1 MLEEVGK
8 RLGGVPAAAF
18 SFGSCGGHERW
29 IKQDMTI
36 HFSTGEAPPVDLLA
50 ATEQLYHE
58 TAQELARA
66 LKAIRD
72 GRFDEI
78 KATVQVVRDLKAAFQ
93 MVMDERGRFDKLSKQ
108 LSGRIGSGTLDLD
121 AARDE
126 VGRRLA
132 RLRNASG
139 C

>member
-1 MLEEVGK
+1 MLGEVGK
-8 RLGGVPAAAF
+8 RLGGDPAAVF
-18 SFGSCGGHERW
+18 SFGSCGGHERR
-29 IKQDMTI
+29 IKQNMTI

-50 ATEQLYHE
+50 ATEQLYQE

-66 LKAIRD
+66 LIAIRA
-72 GRFDEI
+72 GQFDEV
-78 KATVQVVRDLKAAFQ
+78 KGAGQSVRDLKAAFQ
-93 MVMDERGRFDKLSKQ
+93 MVMDERGRFDKLRKQ
-108 LSGRIGSGTLDLD
+108 AVGSVGPGELDLG

-132 RLRNASG
+132 RLRGASG

>member
-8 RLGGVPAAAF
+8 RLGGDSAAVF
-18 SFGSCGGHERW
+18 SFGSCGGHERR
-29 IKQDMTI
+29 IKQNMTI

-66 LKAIRD
+66 LIAIRA
-72 GRFDEI
+72 GQFDEV
-78 KATVQVVRDLKAAFQ
+78 KGAGQSVRDLKAAFQ
-93 MVMDERGRFDKLSKQ
+93 MVMDERGRFDKLRKQ
-108 LSGRIGSGTLDLD
+108 AAGCVGSAELDLG

-126 VGRRLA
+126 IGRRLA
-132 RLRNASG
+132 RLRDASG

>member
-8 RLGGVPAAAF
+8 RLGGDSAAVF
-18 SFGSCGGHERW
+18 SFGSCGGHERR

-66 LKAIRD
+66 LMAIRD
-72 GRFDEI
+72 GRLDEI

-93 MVMDERGRFDKLSKQ
+93 MVMDERGRFDKVSKQ
-108 LSGRIGSGTLDLD
+108 VAGSIGSGTLDLD

-132 RLRNASG
+132 RLRDAGG

>member
-18 SFGSCGGHERW
+18 SFGSCGGHERR

>member
-1 MLEEVGK
+1 
-8 RLGGVPAAAF
+8 
-18 SFGSCGGHERW
+18 
-29 IKQDMTI
+29 MTI

-58 TAQELARA
+58 TAQELARV
-66 LKAIRD
+66 LQAIRE
-72 GRFDEI
+72 GKFDQI
-78 KATVQVVRDLKAAFQ
+78 KATVQVVRDLRAAFQ
-93 MVMDERGRFDKLSKQ
+93 MVMDERGRFDKVSKQ
-108 LSGRIGSGTLDLD
+108 VAGSIGSGTLDLD

-132 RLRNASG
+132 RLRDASG